1 MRTISQAPG
10 QRNVVTNSS
19 KQAAPA
25 TIAVVGGG
33 SIGTAFAVVHA
44 RAGNAVRLYEAD
56 AGRRAAIPGDIARIV
71 DELSRYG
78 LLHDERAD
86 AEGRVECV
94 DELERAVAGA
104 DLVHE
109 CAPEQLDL
117 KRELS
122 ARLDA
127 AAPADAVIAS
137 ASSAITASEFAADL
151 AGRER
156 FLVAHPG
163 NPPFLIPVIEIVP
176 ASFTSPAA
184 VDRASELL
192 AAAGMAPVRLGKEV
206 RGFVF
211 NRLQGALLREAY
223 CLVRDGVA
231 SVDDIDRVV
240 RDGLGLR
247 WAVIGPFETVD
258 LNTAGGI
265 ERHAALL
272 GPAYAEMG
280 AERGQHD
287 PWTPE
292 LVAQV
297 TAARRARLPLA
308 ERDSRVR
315 WRDRQLMK
323 LLRLRR
329 DDDGQ

>member
-10 QRNVVTNSS
+10 QRNVVS
-19 KQAAPA
+19 KPTDKTAPA
-25 TIAVVGGG
+25 VIAVVGGG

-44 RAGNAVRLYEAD
+44 RAGCTVRIYESD
-56 AGRRAAIPGDIARIV
+56 AGRRSAIPADIARICAELEQFDLLDGDAAEAARRV
-71 DELSRYG
+71 D
-78 LLHDERAD
+78 
-86 AEGRVECV
+86 CV
-94 DELERAVAGA
+94 DDLESAVAGA

-109 CAPEQLDL
+109 CAPEKLEL

-151 AGRER
+151 PGRGR

-163 NPPFLIPVIEIVP
+163 NPPFLIPVVEIVP
-176 ASFTSPAA
+176 AEFTTTAA
-184 VDRASELL
+184 VLRASELL
-192 AAAGMAPVRLGKEV
+192 AAAGMSPVRLGKEV

-211 NRLQGALLREAY
+211 NRLQGAVLREAY

-231 SVDDIDRVV
+231 SVDDIDRVM

-247 WAVIGPFETVD
+247 WAVLGPFETVD

-292 LVAQV
+292 LVARV
-297 TAARRARLPLA
+297 TAERRAQLPL
-308 ERDSRVR
+308 EKRDERVR
-315 WRDRQLMK
+315 WRDRQLMR

-329 DDDGQ
+329 ERD